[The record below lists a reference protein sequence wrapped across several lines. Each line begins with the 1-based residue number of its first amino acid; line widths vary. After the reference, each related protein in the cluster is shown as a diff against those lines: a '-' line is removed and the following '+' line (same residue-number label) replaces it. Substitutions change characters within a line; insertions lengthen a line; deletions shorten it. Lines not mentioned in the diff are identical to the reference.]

1 MAARRPS
8 RYLAPIALLA
18 AAAAITLVVKDHL
31 STHGRASTTN
41 TTPALVQSTRRVQHQ
56 SHHSHRHAAKSYT
69 VKSGDTLSGISQK
82 TGVSMQTLEALN
94 RGLNP
99 AALQTGQHLRLRR

>member
-18 AAAAITLVVKDHL
+18 AAAAITLVVKDHVNAH
-31 STHGRASTTN
+31 SRASTTN
-41 TTPALVQSTRRVQHQ
+41 TNTGSLLQSTRQVQHQ
-56 SHHSHRHAAKSYT
+56 SHRRARKFYT
-69 VKSGDTLSGISQK
+69 VRAGNTLSGISQK
-82 TGVSMQTLEALN
+82 TGVSIQTIERFN

-99 AALQTGQHLRLRR
+99 SALQTGQRLRLRR

>member
-18 AAAAITLVVKDHL
+18 AAAAIALVVKDHTNAH
-31 STHGRASTTN
+31 THASTTN
-41 TTPALVQSTRRVQHQ
+41 TSTGSLIQSTRQVQHQ
-56 SHHSHRHAAKSYT
+56 SHHRPPHFYT
-69 VKSGDTLSGISQK
+69 VRAGDTLSGISQK
-82 TGVSMQTLEALN
+82 TGVSISTIQRLN

-99 AALQTGQHLRLRR
+99 SALQTGQRLRLRR

>member
-18 AAAAITLVVKDHL
+18 AAAAITLVVKDHVN
-31 STHGRASTTN
+31 SHSHASTTN
-41 TTPALVQSTRRVQHQ
+41 TSTGSLVQATRQVQHR
-56 SHHSHRHAAKSYT
+56 SHRRPPHFYT
-69 VKSGDTLSGISQK
+69 VRAGDTLSGISQK
-82 TGVSMQTLEALN
+82 TGVSISTIQRLN

-99 AALQTGQHLRLRR
+99 SALQTGQRLRLRQ